1 MEHNGQNLENVVYH
15 SETTALCPSKA
26 GWPVSD
32 TGLDLGSDDACQ
44 RNTAPV
50 KLGDSSM
57 GYTHG
62 CRGTPMG
69 VPDTHCGLIRDGM
82 DFGTRVPVA

>member
-15 SETTALCPSKA
+15 SETTALCPSEA
-26 GWPVSD
+26 GWPASD
-32 TGLDLGSDDACQ
+32 PALDQGIDDACQ

-62 CRGTPMG
+62 CKI
-69 VPDTHCGLIRDGM
+69 VKNHEICEFETHCTV
-82 DFGTRVPVA
+82 F

>member
-32 TGLDLGSDDACQ
+32 PALDLGSDDACQ

-57 GYTHG
+57 G
-62 CRGTPMG
+62 
-69 VPDTHCGLIRDGM
+69 
-82 DFGTRVPVA
+82 